1 MNYYGKTDIGKK
13 RAENQDCFG
22 YKELDGMTLLA
33 VCDGMGGANG
43 GSIAS
48 RLALDSFLEI
58 CENDLKKNMTDIQ
71 IRSVLS
77 LAVTEANSSVF
88 KASKQNKALEGMGTT
103 LISAL
108 ITENGIFIINV
119 GDSRAYTVVSGN
131 FEQVSHDHSYVQLL
145 IDMGNITPEE
155 AENHPEKHAIT
166 RAVGVGESV
175 KADIDKLESDTPSY
189 ILLCSDGL
197 TGMVKHNAIKDVL
210 VSSVSL
216 QDKADKLVDLA
227 NENGGEDN
235 ITVLIA
241 EL

>member
-22 YKELDGMTLLA
+22 FKELDGMTVLA
-33 VCDGMGGANG
+33 VCDGMGGAKG
-43 GSIAS
+43 GSVAS
-48 RLALDSFLEI
+48 ALALDSFLGI
-58 CENDLKKNMTDIQ
+58 CERDLKKDMTDVQ

-77 LAVTEANSSVF
+77 LAVAEANSSVF
-88 KASKQNKALEGMGTT
+88 KTANQDKALSGMGTT
-103 LISAL
+103 LVATL

-119 GDSRAYTVVSGN
+119 GDSRAYTVVTDEL
-131 FEQVSHDHSYVQLL
+131 EQASHDHSYVQLL

-155 AENHPEKHAIT
+155 AEKHPEKHAIT
-166 RAVGVGESV
+166 RAVGVGETV
-175 KADIDKLESDTPSY
+175 RADIDNLESDTPKY

-197 TGMVKHNAIKDVL
+197 TGMVKNNAIKDIL
-210 VSSVSL
+210 VSSAPL
-216 QDKADKLVDLA
+216 KEKAEKLVDLA